1 MRWMIKGLMTAA
13 MAVASALGTTALAG
27 EGHLWFYAWNNTI
40 PLEVV
45 QDFSERYN
53 TTLVVDTFMVA
64 DEAEARLAAGRSGY
78 DLAVVPVE
86 MLPRLVSIDALH
98 RFDAEERAQLNETHP
113 PLMEKLSEAVPM
125 ASDYAVP
132 FLWGTTGLMVDIDDV
147 LDRVPESALDSWDLL
162 FKPEYAEALSDCGIT
177 IVDAVQ
183 EVVAVALNYLGRDPN
198 SMAEEDLDAAFDLLA
213 GIMPYVRT
221 VDGSQQEQ
229 ILQNEACVA
238 LTWSSDALAPQ
249 SLMGRDEI
257 RYFVPQEGTVLC
269 ADVLVWPNESGHF
282 EHSHLLLKYLNEP
295 EVLAKISQF
304 SLALTDIPATHAA
317 MQSLDLE
324 MLEQIAPKEKRE
336 QLFMLTSRS
345 GEEKRTLD
353 RRWRR
358 MQLGL

>member
-1 MRWMIKGLMTAA
+1 MRGMIKGLMATAT
-13 MAVASALGTTALAG
+13 AVVGSLGATALAG
-27 EGHLWFYAWNNTI
+27 EGNLWFYAWNNTI

-45 QDFSERYN
+45 QEFGERHG

-78 DLAVVPVE
+78 NLAVVPVE

-98 RFDAEERAQLNETHP
+98 KFDPGERAQLNGSHP
-113 PLMEKLSEAVPM
+113 RLMDRLSEAVPM

-132 FLWGTTGLMVDIDDV
+132 FLWGTTGVMVDIDDV
-147 LDRVPESALDSWDLL
+147 LERVPETALNSWDLV
-162 FKPEYAEALSDCGIT
+162 FNPEYAEALSDCGIT

-198 SMAEEDLDAAFDLLA
+198 SMAEDDLDAAFDLLA

-221 VDGSQQEQ
+221 IDGSQQEQ
-229 ILQNEACVA
+229 VLQNEACLA
-238 LTWSSDALAPQ
+238 LTWSSDALAPR
-249 SLMGRDEI
+249 SLLGRDEI
-257 RYFVPQEGTVLC
+257 RYFVPQEGTVLW

-282 EHSHLLLKYLNEP
+282 EHSHVLLKYLNEP
-295 EVLAKISQF
+295 GVLAKISQF
-304 SLALTDIPATHAA
+304 SLALTDIPTTHEA
-317 MQSLDLE
+317 MQSLDLDV
-324 MLEQIAPKEKRE
+324 LEQIAPKQRREK
-336 QLFMLTSRS
+336 LFMLTPRT
-345 GEEKRTLD
+345 GEEKRILD